1 MQEIRSGNLNVS
13 VKPEETKDEIGLLI
27 DDFNRMS
34 ATMNE
39 MNEKIYEKQRS
50 LQKAEMKALQAQIN
64 PHFLYNSLDSVTWLL
79 RLNKKEEAIT
89 MVGALSKL
97 FKAVLS
103 KGKEYIPIA
112 DEICHVEN
120 YLLIQK
126 IRYRNKFRYEMHVED
141 GVMQYRTVKL
151 ILQPLVENAIYHG
164 IRGEVES
171 EEILVSVYERGAQIV
186 FQVSDTGKGMEE
198 AQLKM
203 LRENVK
209 MLRETTDSY
218 GLKNIYERIQ
228 IYYAGRA
235 DMTIDSEPDRGTIIS
250 ICIPKENAGI

>member
-1 MQEIRSGNLNVS
+1 
-13 VKPEETKDEIGLLI
+13 
-27 DDFNRMS
+27 
-34 ATMNE
+34 
-39 MNEKIYEKQRS
+39 
-50 LQKAEMKALQAQIN
+50 
-64 PHFLYNSLDSVTWLL
+64 
-79 RLNKKEEAIT
+79 
-89 MVGALSKL
+89 
-97 FKAVLS
+97 
-103 KGKEYIPIA
+103 
-112 DEICHVEN
+112 
-120 YLLIQK
+120 
-126 IRYRNKFRYEMHVED
+126 MHVED